1 MSSPLRTLAHTAYA
15 RQIEALTQS
24 ASALNGNFDEAAA
37 LIARARRTITAG
49 LGKSGFI
56 ARKMAATLLSVRMP
70 AQFLHPVEALHG
82 DIGMVEPESVLVVF
96 SKSGET
102 PEILKLVA
110 VAKQHGIPVIGI
122 TSRVQSSL
130 AKQADISLAAL
141 ITAELDSDN
150 VLPTASTTSALVLAD
165 VLCVCAIELHG
176 GASQRLMQSHPDGA
190 IGSLLLRT
198 AADVMHTGDQVPMVQ
213 QEATLHDVLVQLT
226 VKPLGIVCV
235 CDNQHQLRG
244 VVTDGDVRRFVLEH
258 DDLRTTLVSDVMT
271 KQPVTVCTDD
281 TLHHVLQ
288 VMEGGSRQIS
298 AVPVVD
304 RSTCVGVV
312 RLHDIASL
320 QLQS

>member
-1 MSSPLRTLAHTAYA
+1 MSSELRTLAQQAYH
-15 RQIEALTQS
+15 RQIEALSLSS
-24 ASALNGNFDEAAA
+24 AALDSTFDQAAA
-37 LIARARRTITAG
+37 LIAAASRTITTG

-82 DIGMVEPESVLVVF
+82 DIGMVEPGNVLVVF

-102 PEILKLVA
+102 PEILKLVSLA
-110 VAKQHGIPVIGI
+110 QHQGVRVIAI
-122 TSRVQSSL
+122 TSRAQSTLSIR
-130 AKQADISLAAL
+130 ADMAL
-141 ITAELDSDN
+141 TAHITLELDSEN
-150 VLPTASTTSALVLAD
+150 VLPTASTTSALVMAD
-165 VLCVCAIELHG
+165 VLSICAIELHG

-198 AADVMHTGDQVPMVQ
+198 ASQVMHTGTNLPSVHP
-213 QEATLHDVLVQLT
+213 EATLHDVLVQLT

-235 CDNQHQLRG
+235 CDDQQQLHG

-258 DDLRTTLVSDVMT
+258 DDLRTTRVTDVMT
-271 KQPVTVCTDD
+271 VHPVTVSPSD
-281 TLHHVLQ
+281 TLHAVLQ

-298 AVPVVD
+298 AVPVVEGG
-304 RSTCVGVV
+304 TCVGVV

-320 QLQS
+320 QLQP